1 MGQPIVTRSWWS
13 RKPLRTKW
21 LIVVL
26 LPAIPTIV
34 LWGLIGWAAVRQ
46 ATSGP
51 GAATRTREAQAV
63 LMRARAQ
70 FAEERA
76 AKLIGQ
82 VELTPDT
89 DALRQLEA
97 LDPLVPDEEGR
108 QLVEALRS
116 AIREDRERVDTLS
129 RLGSEAT
136 PDQRT
141 EEMRG
146 YVDIRDRFLALR
158 DHRDRWLAGET
169 LSQDISRAISL
180 GFVAL
185 TIFGVAGGFWFA
197 IKQAGSIA
205 RRVTRVAENADAVAR
220 GESVSI
226 VDDSADEIGAL
237 ARRLHGLQLKLRQ
250 REQQV
255 ARRAH
260 ELAALNQELEAFSY
274 SVSHDLRA
282 PLRAI
287 AGFSQI
293 IEEDHGDRLD
303 DSGRD
308 ALRRIRGGADRMGVL
323 IDQLL
328 GLSRLS
334 RAPLAPEPVDVSQM
348 VEAVVADLREANPER
363 VVTVEVEPRLVAF
376 ADPGLLR
383 VVLDNLVGNAWK
395 YTARTPDPR
404 IAVTGE
410 RDGNETIIHIRD
422 NGAGF
427 DMAHARMLF
436 GAFQRLHSV
445 REFEGT
451 GIGLATVKRIVNR
464 HGGRVWAEGSV
475 GAGATFSLALPHA
488 HEPDDED
495 VESEDVN
502 DHRADSAR

>member
-1 MGQPIVTRSWWS
+1 
-13 RKPLRTKW
+13 
-21 LIVVL
+21 
-26 LPAIPTIV
+26 
-34 LWGLIGWAAVRQ
+34 
-46 ATSGP
+46 
-51 GAATRTREAQAV
+51 
-63 LMRARAQ
+63 MRARAQ

-82 VELTPDT
+82 LELTQDT
-89 DALRQLEA
+89 DALRQLDA
-97 LDPLVPDEEGR
+97 LERLVPDAVGR
-108 QLVEALRS
+108 RMVEDLRA
-116 AIREDRERVDTLS
+116 AISEDRARVDTLS
-129 RLGSEAT
+129 RLGAGAT
-136 PDQRT
+136 ADQRDA
-141 EEMRG
+141 ESRA
-146 YVDIRDRFLALR
+146 YADIRDHFLALR
-158 DHRDRWLAGET
+158 DQRDRWLAEET
-169 LSQDISRAISL
+169 LSQNISRAISL
-180 GFVAL
+180 GFIGL
-185 TIFGVAGGFWFA
+185 TIFGVVGGFWFA

-205 RRVTRVAENADAVAR
+205 KRVTRVAENADAVAR

-226 VDDSADEIGAL
+226 VDDSGDEIGAL
-237 ARRLHGLQLKLRQ
+237 ARRLHQLQLTLRQ
-250 REQQV
+250 REQQA

-293 IEEDHGDRLD
+293 IEEDHGERLD

-328 GLSRLS
+328 GLSRYS
-334 RAPLAPEPVDVSQM
+334 RAPLAPAQVDVSQM
-348 VEAVVADLREANPER
+348 VEAVVADLRQADPAR
-363 VVTVEVEPRLVAF
+363 VVTVEVEPNLVAF

-395 YTARTPDPR
+395 YTARTADAR
-404 IAVTGE
+404 ISVSGE
-410 RDGNETIIHIRD
+410 RDSTDTVIHIRD

-436 GAFQRLHSV
+436 GAFQRLHAA

-464 HGGRVWAEGSV
+464 HGGRVWAEGAV
-475 GAGATFSLALPHA
+475 AAGATFSLALPHV
-488 HEPDDED
+488 HDTNGRDG
-495 VESEDVN
+495 ESEDVN
-502 DHRADSAR
+502 DERANSAR